1 MTYIDALDWSSR
13 LLGWAVLLQSIEM
26 ICLRSGWSDSG
37 IWRWQDLRQDY
48 RAYPLVSR
56 TLSLFLNSTS
66 YLALNILTFLAAIGL
81 MMIGLG
87 GEYAA
92 FAPYLL
98 GLVFFSI
105 LDDVDSL
112 SGNVSWRKRHDDDR
126 DFFATFYC

>member
-26 ICLRSGWSDSG
+26 ICLRSCWSDSG